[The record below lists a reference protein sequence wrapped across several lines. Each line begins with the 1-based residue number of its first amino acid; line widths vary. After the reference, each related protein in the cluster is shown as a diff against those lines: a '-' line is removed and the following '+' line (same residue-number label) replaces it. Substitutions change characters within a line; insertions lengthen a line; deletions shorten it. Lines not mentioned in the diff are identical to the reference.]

1 MGLVE
6 FYGVWSCAFLTRYG
20 RDCRRDRPLRMH
32 WELSPEKQA
41 KIPRSAIYVQR
52 PGPSAELAPPG
63 KKCGAQQ
70 RGYEDLR
77 PPDLRLLDRLIPTPG
92 QAARRRA
99 RHGVAMGDIAA
110 ERRPVR
116 RRRFLS

>member
-20 RDCRRDRPLRMH
+20 RDCRRDRSLRMH
-32 WELSPEKQA
+32 WEPSAEKQA
-41 KIPRSAIYVQR
+41 KIPSSAICVQR

-70 RGYEDLR
+70 RGYEGLR
-77 PPDLRLLDRLIPTPG
+77 PLDLQLPDRLCQHRTK
-92 QAARRRA
+92 
-99 RHGVAMGDIAA
+99 RHVSKHAMDWQWAI
-110 ERRPVR
+110 
-116 RRRFLS
+116 